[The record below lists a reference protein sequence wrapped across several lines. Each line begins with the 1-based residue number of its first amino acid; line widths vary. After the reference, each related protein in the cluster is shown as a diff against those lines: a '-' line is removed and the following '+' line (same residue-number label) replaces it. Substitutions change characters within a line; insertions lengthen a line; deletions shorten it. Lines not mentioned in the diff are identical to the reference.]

1 MAQGDL
7 GTQLAEARRLSPL
20 GALGLLP
27 VCSGLMWPSW
37 SMWWSIQRAVTV
49 GRQPSPTV
57 AWVCWRP
64 VEPELAV
71 SQQQQEL
78 LRRAKQGPF

>member
-7 GTQLAEARRLSPL
+7 GTQLAEARSLFLL

-49 GRQPSPTV
+49 G
-57 AWVCWRP
+57 
-64 VEPELAV
+64 
-71 SQQQQEL
+71 
-78 LRRAKQGPF
+78 

>member
-7 GTQLAEARRLSPL
+7 GTQLAEARSLFLL

-27 VCSGLMWPSW
+27 VCSVQMWPSW

-49 GRQPSPTV
+49 G
-57 AWVCWRP
+57 
-64 VEPELAV
+64 
-71 SQQQQEL
+71 
-78 LRRAKQGPF
+78 

>member
-1 MAQGDL
+1 MEQGDL
-7 GTQLAEARRLSPL
+7 GTQLAEARRLFLL

-49 GRQPSPTV
+49 G
-57 AWVCWRP
+57 
-64 VEPELAV
+64 
-71 SQQQQEL
+71 
-78 LRRAKQGPF
+78 

>member
-7 GTQLAEARRLSPL
+7 GTQLVEALRLSPL
-20 GALGLLP
+20 GALGALS

-37 SMWWSIQRAVTV
+37 SMWWSIHRAVTV

-57 AWVCWRP
+57 EQACLLP
-64 VEPELAV
+64 VEPELVV
-71 SQQQQEL
+71 SRQQPER
-78 LRRAKQGPF
+78 LRLA

>member
-7 GTQLAEARRLSPL
+7 GTQLVEARRLFLL

-37 SMWWSIQRAVTV
+37 SIQRAVTV
-49 GRQPSPTV
+49 GRLPSPTV
-57 AWVCWRP
+57 EQACLLP
-64 VEPELAV
+64 VEPELVV
-71 SQQQQEL
+71 SRQQPEL
-78 LRRAKQGPF
+78 LRLA

>member
-27 VCSGLMWPSW
+27 VCSGLMWPWW
-37 SMWWSIQRAVTV
+37 SMWWSIQQAVTV
-49 GRQPSPTV
+49 GQQPSPTV
-57 AWVCWRP
+57 EQACLQP
-64 VEPELAV
+64 VEPELVV
-71 SQQQQEL
+71 SRQQPEL
-78 LRRAKQGPF
+78 LRLA

>member
-7 GTQLAEARRLSPL
+7 GTQLAEARRLFLL

-37 SMWWSIQRAVTV
+37 AWWSIRWSIQRAVTV

-57 AWVCWRP
+57 EQVCLLP
-64 VEPELAV
+64 VEPELVV
-71 SQQQQEL
+71 SRQQPEL
-78 LRRAKQGPF
+78 LRLA

>member
-7 GTQLAEARRLSPL
+7 GTQLVEALRLSPL
-20 GALGLLP
+20 GALGALS

-57 AWVCWRP
+57 EQACLLP
-64 VEPELAV
+64 VEPELVV
-71 SQQQQEL
+71 SRQEPEL
-78 LRRAKQGPF
+78 LRLA

>member
-27 VCSGLMWPSW
+27 VCSGLMWPMWARW
-37 SMWWSIQRAVTV
+37 STRWSIQRAVTV
-49 GRQPSPTV
+49 G
-57 AWVCWRP
+57 
-64 VEPELAV
+64 
-71 SQQQQEL
+71 
-78 LRRAKQGPF
+78 

>member
-7 GTQLAEARRLSPL
+7 GTQLVEARRLFLL

-57 AWVCWRP
+57 EQACLLP
-64 VEPELAV
+64 VEPEFVV
-71 SQQQQEL
+71 SRHQLEL
-78 LRRAKQGPF
+78 LSLA